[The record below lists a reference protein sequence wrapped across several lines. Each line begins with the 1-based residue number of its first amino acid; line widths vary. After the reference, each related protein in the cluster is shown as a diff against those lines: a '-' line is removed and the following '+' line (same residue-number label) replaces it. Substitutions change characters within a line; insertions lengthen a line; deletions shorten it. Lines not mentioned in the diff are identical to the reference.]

1 MRLIG
6 LTGGIASG
14 KSSVTKVMQEQ
25 GCEVLCCD
33 VAARQVVE
41 QGCPGYNK
49 VVKEFG
55 REILLP
61 NGEMDR
67 EKLGE
72 VVWGH
77 PEKRALLNKC
87 IHPEIAKVIRRN
99 IIWHFIKGTQL
110 LVIDIPLLFENCN
123 LTPYLHAVVVVYCSE
138 EQQIER
144 LMLRSDLEEE
154 DAKSRLTC
162 QMNIEEKRK
171 KADHV
176 ILNTGLF
183 CETERQIQEL
193 VPVLQSGIIPIRNIL
208 LALLVMLFAGLTYL
222 Y

>member
-14 KSSVTKVMQEQ
+14 KSSVTKVMKEQ

-33 VAARQVVE
+33 VAARQVVQ
-41 QGCPGYNK
+41 QGCAGYNR

-55 REILLP
+55 RDILLP

-67 EKLGE
+67 EKLGD

-77 PEKRALLNKC
+77 PDKRALLNKC
-87 IHPEIAKVIRRN
+87 IHPEIAKVIRRS
-99 IIWHFIKGTQL
+99 IIMHFIKGTQL
-110 LVIDIPLLFENCN
+110 LVIDIPLLYENCN
-123 LTPYLHAVVVVYCSE
+123 LTPYLHSVIVVYCSE
-138 EQQIER
+138 DQQIER
-144 LMLRSDLEEE
+144 LMLRGDLEEDE
-154 DAKSRLTC
+154 AKSRLSC
-162 QMNIEEKRK
+162 QMPIEEKRK
-171 KADHV
+171 LADHV

-183 CETERQIQEL
+183 CETERQIQDI
-193 VPVLQSGIIPIRNIL
+193 VPILRSGIIPIRNIIL
-208 LALLVMLFAGLTYL
+208 FLLVLILAGLAYI